1 MVLSHFSDKMGEEM
15 TIDVKLDKAGR
26 LMVPHKLRRELGLDQ
41 NSRLLVRV
49 EDGGLRVE
57 TREVA
62 LRRLQEYMRKFKK
75 PGESVVD
82 EFLAER
88 REEARREWPKK

>member
-1 MVLSHFSDKMGEEM
+1 MSF
-15 TIDVKLDKAGR
+15 DVKLDKAGR
-26 LMVPHKLRRELGLDQ
+26 LMFPVKLRRELGLDH
-41 NSRLLVRV
+41 NSRLVVRL

-62 LRRLQEYMRKFKK
+62 LRRLQDYLRKFKR

-82 EFLAER
+82 EFLTER
-88 REEARREWPKK
+88 REEARRESRRK

>member
-1 MVLSHFSDKMGEEM
+1 MEM
-15 TIDVKLDKAGR
+15 SIDVKLDKAGR
-26 LMVPHKLRRELGLDQ
+26 LMVPRKLRRELGINQ

-88 REEARREWPKK
+88 REEARREWPRK